1 MCWFNRS
8 AVITSRM
15 PQTAVNALRPIFC
28 VVFGDGDEWLIE
40 AEWPDGS
47 LEHICAFKAHFEAV
61 NWITTHSEAW
71 LQKRV

>member
-1 MCWFNRS
+1 
-8 AVITSRM
+8 
-15 PQTAVNALRPIFC
+15 
-28 VVFGDGDEWLIE
+28 VFGDGDEWLIE